1 MKNQLGQNENK
12 YQIYKKKRRKMVLQ
26 FREKNAKVEDGF
38 LRLRKAQCVKNVR
51 KKNGKVGDS

>member
-1 MKNQLGQNENK
+1 
-12 YQIYKKKRRKMVLQ
+12 MVLQ